1 MQYTGIGPEHG
12 KVVDEEQAFE
22 YALERCTAGTLEEQA
37 EFKEMLVEWY
47 YSSNWI
53 REGF

>member
-1 MQYTGIGPEHG
+1 MNYVGFGPEEG
-12 KVVDEEQAFE
+12 YVVPEDKAFE

-47 YSSNWI
+47 YSSNWTK
-53 REGF
+53 EE